1 MSRMT
6 ERDRSWGPLTWGPW
20 KKWLS
25 FEWSSGADDDGDE
38 GFNYV
43 RAIGLGWAVRLRLPK
58 ILKPFQDRYEQHER
72 TYGFSLTTGGNG
84 DKYGFLQVFY
94 GPQTHDSR
102 TTKSWSKFLPWTQW
116 RHVRTSYYDDKGNIW
131 YSSSERGKGNFRESM
146 DAKEK
151 CPKLHFGFEDYDGEM
166 IVATTCIEERE
177 WHFGEGWFKWLRF
190 FRKPM
195 IRRSLD
201 LWFSEEVGPEKGS
214 WKGGTIGHGI
224 DMLPGETHEA
234 AFRRYCSEERDARRG
249 RKYNIRFIGPWGP
262 PPAKPE
268 PENDCVNAAKAG

>member
-6 ERDRSWGPLTWGPW
+6 DNDKTWGPFTLAPW
-20 KKWLS
+20 KDWFSLI
-25 FEWSSGADDDGDE
+25 WSSGDSYDDE
-38 GFNYV
+38 PRNYV
-43 RAIGLGWAVRLRLPK
+43 RLIAFGWAIRLWLPT
-58 ILKPFQDRYEQHER
+58 ILKPFGERYDYHSRE
-72 TYGFSLTTGGNG
+72 YGFALTKEGRH
-84 DKYGFLQVFY
+84 YGFLRVFF

-116 RHVRTSYYDDKGNIW
+116 RHIRTSLYDDNGAHW
-131 YSSSERGKGNFRESM
+131 HTSWSGRRGDFRKEM
-146 DAKEK
+146 DAKER
-151 CPKLHFGFEDYDGEM
+151 CPKVHFGFEDYDGEM

-190 FRKPM
+190 FCKPM

-201 LWFSEEVGPEKGS
+201 LWFSSEVGPEKGS

-234 AFRRYCSEERDARRG
+234 AFRRYCEAKHDARRG
-249 RKYNIRFIGPWGP
+249 RKYSIRFIGKCGP
-262 PPAKPE
+262 PSVAVSK
-268 PENDCVNAAKAG
+268 